1 MHDIWNFQSFFFQK
15 KRELARKNS
24 FCLIPYD
31 TKINLFPIS
40 FRTHSTNN
48 KYFKKPWDTHLSSS
62 FFFHMSVF
70 CFCFCKFSFFFFL
83 SSLDFQYTVIYI
95 FLHISNISTVYSG
108 ISVQTDWQHTSS
120 SICLNI
126 DALSSLHLLIPQQN
140 HEFHMY
146 MA

>member
-1 MHDIWNFQSFFFQK
+1 MIQKSIYSLFHFVLILQTINTSKSLEIHIFLLPSFFT
-15 KRELARKNS
+15 
-24 FCLIPYD
+24 CL
-31 TKINLFPIS
+31 
-40 FRTHSTNN
+40 
-48 KYFKKPWDTHLSSS
+48 YF
-62 FFFHMSVF
+62 VF
-70 CFCFCKFSFFFFL
+70 VFVNFLFFFFL